1 MLSACIICH
10 FYIVNTAPVGRLSIH
25 FCTKNYVHIAI
36 DTKKALVHDS
46 IQIIHSIF
54 TDIHMHSCTFTF
66 AIITTMLV
74 YLSFFSSLAYWWR
87 EGGGNFNNEQT
98 NKNKT
103 NSLGNRSLEYI
114 VPSYI
119 IFFGVQFSFSST
131 RINQYLL
138 VGRLMMM
145 MNAFILSR
153 YAPDWTVKKCKN
165 SLPYIGGDTPNPPP
179 AQALRY
185 FGLGCFT
192 P

>member
-25 FCTKNYVHIAI
+25 FCIKNYVHIAI

-87 EGGGNFNNEQT
+87 EGGGTSTINKQT
-98 NKNKT
+98 KT
-103 NSLGNRSLEYI
+103 KQI
-114 VPSYI
+114 PSGI
-119 IFFGVQFSFSST
+119 GLWNTLF
-131 RINQYLL
+131 RH
-138 VGRLMMM
+138 
-145 MNAFILSR
+145 IL
-153 YAPDWTVKKCKN
+153 
-165 SLPYIGGDTPNPPP
+165 
-179 AQALRY
+179 Y
-185 FGLGCFT
+185 FLGCNFLFLLQESISTCWLVDSWWWWTHLFYLGMHQIEQSKNAKT
-192 P
+192 PYHI